1 MGPCFGHWGTS
12 QNTELRL
19 SLLLVLATTLI
30 ETAHFTV
37 NIVKAKVE
45 VGASVSMP
53 VG

>member
-1 MGPCFGHWGTS
+1 MGQCLGHWGTS

-19 SLLLVLATTLI
+19 FLLLVLTTMLI
-30 ETAHFTV
+30 GMTHFTV